1 MLFRSGR
8 ASRVFIAEG
17 PGFFKK
23 DLTVEDVRDNWEAV
37 RSEADYVV
45 PTSANNEIALIMPLL
60 SDSE

>member
-1 MLFRSGR
+1 M
-8 ASRVFIAEG
+8 FIAEG

-23 DLTVEDVRDNWEAV
+23 DLTVEDVRDNWETV

-45 PTSANNEIALIMPLL
+45 PTSANSEIAMIMPFL